1 MDLVRIYHGLGM
13 AYKEILRTLA
23 TQHGMVMSL
32 STLKRMLRA
41 NRLRRRE
48 YDDLGHIIE
57 FILNE
62 LQGSGRL
69 HGYRWMYCKCIEH
82 GLRVRKE
89 DVRIILSAVD
99 PESTQCR
106 RRRRLRRRQYFSR
119 GPNFIWHIDSYDKL
133 KPYGI
138 CINGCIDGYSR
149 KIIWLRAAFTNSD
162 PRVVGGYYT
171 EAIERVGGYPRLLR
185 TDMGTENVVLRDMQV
200 YLRRNDEDNR
210 AGQSSFLTGVSTAN
224 QRIESWWGVMRRQG
238 MEHWIQM
245 FSELKDEGLFTGDYL
260 DKALIQLCFM
270 GPIKDEL
277 NSIMNIWN
285 AHRIRPSTNASV
297 PSGVP
302 DLMYVASHLWGAD
315 DLLVP
320 VNADDLAMASNCM
333 LYCGHHIWELEKLL
347 HGLRSC
353 FFLL

>member
-1 MDLVRIYHGLGM
+1 MAAICKTCTQYCLGTCKHEHVIVYSRSRSTKTHPRVIKTCARINCVHKKAIVINPEDSGNSWSNRLHFRFVAFEMDLVRIYHGLGM

-69 HGYRWMYCKCIEH
+69 HGYRWMYYKCIEH

-99 PESTQCR
+99 PESAQSR

-162 PRVVGGYYT
+162 PCVVGGYYA
-171 EAIERVGGYPRLLR
+171 EAIERMGGYPRLLR

-210 AGQSSFLTGVSTAN
+210 AGQSSFLTGESTAN

-238 MEHWIQM
+238 IEHWIQM

-270 GPIKDEL
+270 GPIKVSRL
-277 NSIMNIWN
+277 MN
-285 AHRIRPSTNASV
+285 AQ
-297 PSGVP
+297 
-302 DLMYVASHLWGAD
+302 
-315 DLLVP
+315 
-320 VNADDLAMASNCM
+320 
-333 LYCGHHIWELEKLL
+333 
-347 HGLRSC
+347 
-353 FFLL
+353 